1 MTYPGPPQGQPH
13 QPNQGYPQQPG
24 FPQQGYPQQQ
34 SYPQQGYG
42 YPQQGYPQQAPAPQ
56 QQYPPGY
63 GMPPRTGPG
72 PLTLPGIGAIPVG
85 IGLAIQLAAFL
96 GVPWAEHVSFLDLTG
111 AVSLHNNNGNG
122 YAAVYVLF
130 LGYLILA
137 VTMLVSLTWTLG
149 GIRTEGAVRYFGHRK
164 KSLTHETFPKFQ
176 QYFTWRAV
184 LMLVLQATGI
194 TALFYK
200 TPEAAT
206 VGPWLVVAGGVLVII
221 GCKIGPRKGPGL
233 PARGLPGQA
242 QLGQF

>member
-1 MTYPGPPQGQPH
+1 M
-13 QPNQGYPQQPG
+13 PQQ
-24 FPQQGYPQQQ
+24 
-34 SYPQQGYG
+34 
-42 YPQQGYPQQAPAPQ
+42 
-56 QQYPPGY
+56 
-63 GMPPRTGPG
+63 TGPA

-122 YAAVYVLF
+122 YAAVYALF
-130 LGYLILA
+130 LGYLLVA
-137 VTMLVSLTWTLG
+137 LTMLVSLTWTLG
-149 GIRTEGAVRYFGHRK
+149 GIRTDGAVRMFGHRK
-164 KSLTHETFPKFQ
+164 TALTHETFPKFQ

-184 LMLVLQATGI
+184 LLFVLQASGI
-194 TALFYK
+194 AALFYK

-206 VGPWLVVAGGVLVII
+206 VGPWLVVAGGIFVIV

-233 PARGLPGQA
+233 PARGLPAQG